1 MTFTILGYIGPE
13 TIVPIASA
21 IAAITGGIMM
31 MGRSSLLF
39 VRRCIGTV
47 IPGLAPSKAPAED
60 SQTG

>member
-39 VRRCIGTV
+39 VRRCIGAI
-47 IPGLAPSKAPAED
+47 IPSLALGKSSVED
-60 SQTG
+60 SQAG